1 MYNVLLYHRK
11 QRAGIEIVKSLLC
24 DAHKSL
30 EYDIAHIK
38 INNQHISF
46 NTISSKISHL
56 MNSNISSLFSKWF
69 EPKLDCVV
77 NCEMELPRKRLK
89 SAEDFA
95 WCESTSHSM
104 TSFLKFVYFQVIVY
118 NFSHLEDDSS
128 TTNDKTFLI
137 PM

>member
-24 DAHKSL
+24 DPYKSL

-38 INNQHISF
+38 INNQHVSF

-77 NCEMELPRKRLK
+77 NSSLWNGTSMEK
-89 SAEDFA
+89 
-95 WCESTSHSM
+95 
-104 TSFLKFVYFQVIVY
+104 V
-118 NFSHLEDDSS
+118 
-128 TTNDKTFLI
+128 
-137 PM
+137 

>member
-24 DAHKSL
+24 DANKSL

-38 INNQHISF
+38 INNQHVSL
-46 NTISSKISHL
+46 NTISSKTSHF

-77 NCEMELPRKRLK
+77 NSSLWNGTSMEK
-89 SAEDFA
+89 
-95 WCESTSHSM
+95 
-104 TSFLKFVYFQVIVY
+104 V
-118 NFSHLEDDSS
+118 
-128 TTNDKTFLI
+128 
-137 PM
+137 

>member
-11 QRAGIEIVKSLLC
+11 QRARIAIVKSLLC

-38 INNQHISF
+38 INNQHVSF

-56 MNSNISSLFSKWF
+56 MNSKM
-69 EPKLDCVV
+69 
-77 NCEMELPRKRLK
+77 EMELPWKRFK
-89 SAEDFA
+89 SAEGFA
-95 WCESTSHSM
+95 RCESTSHSM

-118 NFSHLEDDSS
+118 NFSHLKDDSS
-128 TTNDKTFLI
+128 STNDKTFLI